1 MLITVGLMMLILCWI
16 LVSDWGLVPEDVA
29 GFVTGPGK
37 AVSQPIHGYLV
48 SELISQ
54 LLTYIWELGRGV

>member
-37 AVSQPIHGYLV
+37 AVSQPIPDMEFVMDARTLSV
-48 SELISQ
+48 
-54 LLTYIWELGRGV
+54 